1 MFLFKIL
8 SRIFAF
14 LLLLIIVIPLYVA
27 GQIWWTAHHTTIKK
41 SDAIVVLGA
50 AQDNGVPTPILE
62 ERITQAHLA
71 YQAGMA
77 PVIITVG
84 AGQKG
89 DLSTEA
95 AASRKGLIAEHVP
108 QSRIVALPI
117 GKDTLSSTIAYVT
130 YMKLRNMKSVII
142 ATDPYHCYRAMAEAR
157 GLGISATCTPV
168 QNGPGSLKLT
178 GLRYIIRETGA
189 YLAYETVGR
198 FGIHL
203 SDQIKK

>member
-8 SRIFAF
+8 RRIITA
-14 LLLLIIVIPLYVA
+14 LVLVIIIVPLYVA
-27 GQIWWTAHHTTIKK
+27 SQIWWTAHHPAIKQ

-50 AQDNGVPTPILE
+50 AQDNGKPTPILA
-62 ERITQAHLA
+62 ERITRAHLA
-71 YQAGMA
+71 FESGLA
-77 PVIITVG
+77 PLIITVG
-84 AGQKG
+84 GGQKG

-95 AASRKGLIAEHVP
+95 ATSRNTLISERVP
-108 QSRIVALPI
+108 RKDVVSLPI
-117 GKDTLSSTIAYVT
+117 GKDTLTSTIAYVS
-130 YMKLRNMKSVII
+130 YMKVRHLKSVII
-142 ATDPYHCYRAMAEAR
+142 STDPYHCYRAMTEAKD
-157 GLGISATCTPV
+157 LGIAATCAPA
-168 QNGPGSLKLT
+168 QSGPGSLKST